1 LRRSASNIPGEI
13 FVKEIT
19 MGTPELI
26 PEVIPAD
33 SFHPSGKY
41 LDCPNCGHPALCS
54 QRAPRRGFVKE
65 YNVICPD
72 CGHLIVSVNR
82 FHALKVAFSVAGT
95 ILMLAWIILVSLGLE
110 PALWELLTASA
121 ILFFWVFI
129 EPMVARR
136 GKLFPWLITIGIV
149 CLGIA
154 FSSLDPTSNL
164 PPR

>member
-1 LRRSASNIPGEI
+1 
-13 FVKEIT
+13 
-19 MGTPELI
+19 
-26 PEVIPAD
+26 
-33 SFHPSGKY
+33 
-41 LDCPNCGHPALCS
+41 
-54 QRAPRRGFVKE
+54 
-65 YNVICPD
+65 
-72 CGHLIVSVNR
+72 
-82 FHALKVAFSVAGT
+82 
-95 ILMLAWIILVSLGLE
+95 MLAWIILVSLGLE

-129 EPMVARR
+129 EPMVARS